1 MQASRPTSQADQ
13 LCPVRKPAASEH
25 TTGLTVLFWA
35 QSKKMKPAPA
45 LGQGWFG
52 EEAASQGQDD
62 REGEATF
69 RLDPEQESKEP
80 PLGHAP

>member
-1 MQASRPTSQADQ
+1 M
-13 LCPVRKPAASEH
+13 CPVRKPAASEP
-25 TTGLTVLFWA
+25 TTGLAVLFWA

-52 EEAASQGQDD
+52 EEVDLPGSGMTGK
-62 REGEATF
+62 GEATF

-80 PLGHAP
+80 PLGRDP